1 MSGGVAYVLD
11 EDETFRSRCNQ
22 ELVLVQPL
30 FDPEEMQDVY
40 DMIERYVQY
49 TSSNNGKKILAN
61 WDSYVSKFVRV
72 IPKSYLKMRER
83 ISELENSGLEK
94 FDAEMAAFEEG
105 TKEEKKVLEPAK

>member
-1 MSGGVAYVLD
+1 MK
-11 EDETFRSRCNQ
+11 
-22 ELVLVQPL
+22 
-30 FDPEEMQDVY
+30 DVY
-40 DMIERYVQY
+40 DMIERYVHY
-49 TSSNNGKKILAN
+49 TNSNNGKKILAN
-61 WDSYVSKFVRV
+61 WESYVSKFVRV